1 MNSKTRNRIS
11 IKSNSSQ
18 RSAKNLIT
26 ALCLMSITLFSQ
38 ATLAQRQL
46 LDRVIAIVDDGV
58 VLQSELDARLLDIR
72 QSAARNNQPLPP
84 EEQLQKEVLDA
95 LVLENIQLQFA
106 ERASIRYDDDTV
118 NRVLNSMAEQNN
130 MTFEQYLAVLEDAGV
145 YLQTRE
151 QVRRQMTL
159 QELQRGVVNSRI
171 TINEQEIN
179 NFLNSETG
187 REVTAADYLIDHM
200 LIPISSEDGSAI
212 NSAKLRYAADLYAQV
227 ADGEPLGA
235 VKQRASQSGEFPINA
250 TEFGYLKANQLPR
263 LFSELVEDMAVN
275 DVIGPIEAGNGY
287 HIIQLVDKQ
296 GGTEQI
302 INQTNIRHIMLSPNE
317 IRNEDQTLAFAN
329 QLRQRIIDGEDF
341 ADLARQNSDDAS
353 SVVAG
358 GDLDWVNEGGMPPE
372 METVIDA
379 LEIGEISEPY
389 RTGTGWHIAEVLGRK
404 ETDLSLQYS
413 RNQAENA
420 LRNRKFDLELQ
431 NWLIEIREKA
441 FIEFID

>member
-1 MNSKTRNRIS
+1 
-11 IKSNSSQ
+11 
-18 RSAKNLIT
+18 
-26 ALCLMSITLFSQ
+26 MSITLFSQ